1 MGIFKSREE
10 KRIERDLEVRKGIAS
25 IKRNLKD
32 MDKHTK
38 EYIDKARKAKRI
50 GDNDQLKFIKSALK
64 KTALSKKMRERQL
77 LSLETAMQ
85 IKNQAESDGEFARAM
100 MEVSKSISEVYGST
114 DLAKTQK
121 NFERA
126 MMQAET
132 LQDRMQIVVES
143 MSDTLSTSDEE
154 AEKILSDKD
163 IDRMIDDE
171 AVHEEKGELD
181 KEIEKGLKEIDE
193 ELGKES

>member
-32 MDKHTK
+32 LDKHTK
-38 EYIDKARKAKRI
+38 EYIDKAKKAKRI

-100 MEVSKSISEVYGST
+100 MEVSKSIAEVYGST

-163 IDRMIDDE
+163 IDRMIDEE

-181 KEIEKGLKEIDE
+181 KEIEKGLKEIE
-193 ELGKES
+193 EEMGKES

>member
-64 KTALSKKMRERQL
+64 KTALGKKMRERQL

-163 IDRMIDDE
+163 IDKMIDDD

-181 KEIEKGLKEIDE
+181 KEIEKGLKEIE
-193 ELGKES
+193 EEMGKES

>member
-143 MSDTLSTSDEE
+143 MSDTLSTSDAD

>member
-32 MDKHTK
+32 LDKHSK
-38 EYIDKARKAKRI
+38 EYIEKAKKAKRI

-100 MEVSKSISEVYGST
+100 MEVSKSIAEVYGST

-143 MSDTLSTSDEE
+143 MSDTLSTSDED

-163 IDRMIDDE
+163 IDRMIDEE
-171 AVHEEKGELD
+171 AVHDEKGELD
-181 KEIEKGLKEIDE
+181 KEIEKGLKEIE
-193 ELGKES
+193 EEMGKES

>member
-32 MDKHTK
+32 LDKHTK
-38 EYIDKARKAKRI
+38 EYIDKAKKAKRI

-100 MEVSKSISEVYGST
+100 MEVSKSIAEVYGST

-143 MSDTLSTSDEE
+143 MSDTLSTSDED

-163 IDRMIDDE
+163 IDRMIDEE

-181 KEIEKGLKEIDE
+181 KEIEKGLKEIE
-193 ELGKES
+193 EEMGKES

>member
-38 EYIDKARKAKRI
+38 EYIEKARKAKRI

>member
-1 MGIFKSREE
+1 MGIFKSKEE
-10 KRIERDLEVRKGIAS
+10 KRMDRDLEVRKGMNAIR
-25 IKRNLKD
+25 RNLKD

-38 EYIDKARKAKRI
+38 EFIDKAKKAKRI
-50 GDNDQLKFIKSALK
+50 GDNEQLKFIKSALK
-64 KTALSKKMRERQL
+64 KTALSKKLRERQL

-85 IKNQAESDGEFARAM
+85 IKNQAESDGEFAHAM
-100 MEVSKSISEVYGST
+100 LEVSKSISEVYGAT

-121 NFERA
+121 NFEKA

-132 LQDRMQIVVES
+132 LQDRMQLVVES
-143 MSDTLSTSDEE
+143 MSESLSASDED

-181 KEIEKGLKEIDE
+181 KEIEKGLKEIE
-193 ELGKES
+193 EEMGKES

>member
-38 EYIDKARKAKRI
+38 EFIEKARKAKRI

>member
-38 EYIDKARKAKRI
+38 EYIDKAKKAKRI

-143 MSDTLSTSDEE
+143 MSDTLATSDED

-163 IDRMIDDE
+163 IDKMIDDE

-181 KEIEKGLKEIDE
+181 KEIEKGLKEIE
-193 ELGKES
+193 EEMGKES

>member
-10 KRIERDLEVRKGIAS
+10 KRIERDLEVRKGIGA

-38 EYIDKARKAKRI
+38 EYIDKAKKAKRI

-64 KTALSKKMRERQL
+64 KTALGKKMRERQL

-100 MEVSKSISEVYGST
+100 MEVSKSISEVYGAT

-126 MMQAET
+126 MLQAET

-143 MSDTLSTSDEE
+143 MSDTLATSDED

-163 IDRMIDDE
+163 IDKMIDDE

-181 KEIEKGLKEIDE
+181 KEIEKGLKEIE
-193 ELGKES
+193 EEMGKES

>member
-32 MDKHTK
+32 LDKHTR
-38 EYIDKARKAKRI
+38 EYIDKAKKAKRI

-100 MEVSKSISEVYGST
+100 MEVSKSIAEVYGST

-143 MSDTLSTSDEE
+143 MSDTLSTSDED

-163 IDRMIDDE
+163 IDRMIDEE

-181 KEIEKGLKEIDE
+181 KEIEKGLKEIE
-193 ELGKES
+193 EEMGKES